1 MPKATLLNT
10 RPEAQAVALAELLEQ
25 NGFANLFCPSIHIE
39 SLNAVPPNL
48 ADFQTIFFVSA
59 NAVKQLAASWQQ
71 AFDKPL
77 SLPKSV
83 TCFAIGKAT
92 AKSLQALGIDAKT
105 PRHKFDTESLM
116 SDLSAESFQQT
127 KCLIVKGEGGL
138 PDLADTLEQRGAV
151 VEEWIGYRRV
161 AAGFCSE
168 AWQSFK
174 QADYPVVLASS
185 LDAWKNLVE
194 VIPPS
199 EKQWL
204 FERDLLA
211 FSERIAQSIHDEGWQ
226 GKLQVIN
233 PQSNEGIV
241 KGLESLLR
249 L

>member
-25 NGFANLFCPSIHIE
+25 NGFANLFCPSIRIE
-39 SLNAVPPNL
+39 SLDTPPPNL
-48 ADFQTIFFVSA
+48 ADFQAVFFVSA
-59 NAVKQLAASWQQ
+59 NAVKQLAASWQA
-71 AFDKPL
+71 AFGKPL
-77 SLPKSV
+77 SLPESL

-105 PRHKFDTESLM
+105 PHDKFDTESLM
-116 SDLSAESFQQT
+116 SDLSDESFQQT
-127 KCLIVKGEGGL
+127 QCLIVKGEGGL
-138 PDLADTLEQRGAV
+138 PDLADTLKQRGAN

-161 AAGFCSE
+161 AAGFCRESWR
-168 AWQSFK
+168 AFK

-185 LDAWKNLVE
+185 LDAWKSLVE

-204 FERDLLA
+204 FAQDLLA
-211 FSERIAQSIHDEGWQ
+211 FSERIAQSINDEGWQ
-226 GKLQVIN
+226 GKLKVIN
-233 PQSNEGIV
+233 PQSNDGIV

-249 L
+249 V